1 MGELLIRVLL
11 VKLVEE
17 LGGEQK
23 TSGSILKHFICCR
36 WQLPYIWG
44 HDPPRKWDQSR
55 WLNKWQLTRKDLGNL
70 LKVPNE

>member
-11 VKLVEE
+11 VKMVEGTRWRE
-17 LGGEQK
+17 
-23 TSGSILKHFICCR
+23 KHFLYCR

-44 HDPPRKWDQSR
+44 HDPPRKWDQSK
-55 WLNKWQLTRKDLGNL
+55 WLNKRQLTQKYLGNL

>member
-17 LGGEQK
+17 LGVGQK
-23 TSGSILKHFICCR
+23 TSGSILKHFLCCR
-36 WQLPYIWG
+36 WKLPYIWG

-55 WLNKWQLTRKDLGNL
+55 WLI
-70 LKVPNE
+70 